1 MMNRRAVMHRP
12 RLAARS
18 RPLFEDPMNRLIR
31 FSVLLLV
38 CLFAGYGRWVSLAIS
53 LAVFGFSL
61 LLAGML

>member
-1 MMNRRAVMHRP
+1 
-12 RLAARS
+12 
-18 RPLFEDPMNRLIR
+18 MNRLIR